1 MCEYTGTWKS
11 MIIGGKKIDFQKL
24 IGQLNLN
31 LRSGNTMA
39 ILSKPRP
46 GLIWFDLWCLMP
58 LKAIFQLYNGDQF

>member
-1 MCEYTGTWKS
+1 

-46 GLIWFDLWCLMP
+46 GLI
-58 LKAIFQLYNGDQF
+58 